1 MYQNYTDFIDKFG
14 ARISG
19 SVNLE
24 EAIDYMIQLSAKN
37 GMKNV
42 FTEEVDVPHWI
53 RGEEKAK
60 MLQPQ
65 NKTIGILGLGYSVST
80 PLEGIT
86 AEVVVVKSFEELD
99 SLPSKKVTG
108 KIVIFN
114 PIFISYGE
122 TVKYRSQGAFRAAQK
137 GAVASLIRSV
147 TPFSLYTLHTGQQT
161 YNPNVTA
168 IPTASI
174 TVEDADLMER
184 MYLRKQEIILHIEM
198 SSVLKRS
205 ISRNTFIDLKGEIQP
220 DKLVLV
226 SGHIDSWDV
235 GQGAIDD
242 GGGMFISWFVPIALK
257 RLGIKPR
264 RTIRAALWT
273 AEELGLIGSAAYLR
287 KHVDELD
294 NIHFIL
300 ESDEGT
306 FTPLGLD
313 VAGSQKT
320 KCIIAEILKLFSPID
335 KMRTSKYPGSDMSQF
350 VAKGVP
356 GASLL
361 NQNERYFYYHHSNAD
376 SLDAQNMTAVVECA
390 AFWTAVSYVI
400 ADISEDFPKY

>member
-19 SVNLE
+19 SENLE
-24 EAIDYMIQLSAKN
+24 EAIDYMIQLSTIN

-42 FTEEVDVPHWI
+42 FTEEVEVPHWI
-53 RGEEKAK
+53 RGDERAE

-65 NKTIGILGLGYSVST
+65 SKTIGILGLGRSVPT
-80 PLEGIT
+80 PPEGIT

-99 SLPSKKVTG
+99 SLPNKIVTG
-108 KIVIFN
+108 KIIVFN
-114 PIFISYGE
+114 PTFISYGE
-122 TVKYRSQGAFRAAQK
+122 TVKYRTQGAFRAAQK
-137 GAVASLIRSV
+137 GAVASLIRSI
-147 TPFSLYTLHTGQQT
+147 TPFSLYTLHTGSQN
-161 YNPNVTA
+161 YSPNVTA

-174 TVEDADLMER
+174 TVEDANLMER
-184 MYLRKQEIILHIEM
+184 MYRRKQEIIIHIEM
-198 SSVLKRS
+198 SSTLEMSK
-205 ISRNTFIDLKGEIQP
+205 SRNTFIDLKGKIQP
-220 DKLVLV
+220 NELVLV

-242 GGGMFISWFVPIALK
+242 GGGMFISWFVPVVLK
-257 RLGIKPR
+257 RLGLRPR

-273 AEELGLIGSAAYLR
+273 AEELGLIGSASYLR
-287 KHVDELD
+287 KHADELD

-306 FTPLGLD
+306 FAPLGLD

-320 KCIIAEILKLFSPID
+320 KCIIAEILKLFAPID
-335 KMRTSKYPGSDMSQF
+335 KMSESQYPGSDMSQF
-350 VAKGVP
+350 IKKGVQ

-361 NQNERYFYYHHSNAD
+361 NQNERYFYYHHTNAD
-376 SLDAQNMTAVVECA
+376 TLDAQNMTAVVQCA

-400 ADISEDFPKY
+400 ADISEDFSKY

>member
-1 MYQNYTDFIDKFG
+1 MYEKFRHSCSASVVINKYDDNDCASVIDIGVIDKVKTYKNVTKLIMESVKSGLGSEMYQNYTDFIDKFG

-42 FTEEVDVPHWI
+42 FTEEVD
-53 RGEEKAK
+53 R
-60 MLQPQ
+60 
-65 NKTIGILGLGYSVST
+65 
-80 PLEGIT
+80 
-86 AEVVVVKSFEELD
+86 F
-99 SLPSKKVTG
+99 
-108 KIVIFN
+108 
-114 PIFISYGE
+114 
-122 TVKYRSQGAFRAAQK
+122 
-137 GAVASLIRSV
+137 
-147 TPFSLYTLHTGQQT
+147 
-161 YNPNVTA
+161 
-168 IPTASI
+168 
-174 TVEDADLMER
+174 
-184 MYLRKQEIILHIEM
+184 
-198 SSVLKRS
+198 KRS